1 MRQVDTVADPGS
13 RLVEEYLFTGA
24 DAASID
30 SLILLLESMCLNQG
44 WTTDASTTT
53 SGHPDRT
60 MKSDQ
65 SPWHDDTTG
74 AAPAEYVARVRL
86 RFYATSN
93 NTLKIRASTASGA
106 ASQSADS
113 TLPASATNPYRINVN
128 GFQVTM
134 RQKTGNSAFYI
145 GCAPHTPHWFQ
156 KMGLKE
162 CLYSCSNGGSGGL
175 KRGLYDQGV
184 AFLHMDSDLGSR
196 TLDATLTVAN
206 TPRVMAMRGYG
217 NGTPRFAN
225 PIDDLT
231 LVDLTKWFPFLWP
244 AAIGVPNGAG
254 TIFIETNGITYFFWF
269 WDMIVLPI
277 DPAGVAPISM
287 TLDNGNVYEAVTFD
301 NGSSGT
307 AVGMMLQRSL

>member
-13 RLVEEYLFTGA
+13 RKVEEYLFTGA

-30 SLILLLESMCLNQG
+30 SLILLLESMCLDQG

-60 MKSDQ
+60 MKSNQ
-65 SPWHDDTTG
+65 SPWHDDTPG
-74 AAPAEYVARVRL
+74 AAPADYVARIRT

-93 NTLKIRASTASGA
+93 NVLRIRASTASGA

-113 TLPASATNPYRINVN
+113 TLPASATNPYRIIVN

-145 GCAPHTPHWFQ
+145 GSAPHTPHWFQ

-162 CLYSCSNGGSGGL
+162 CLYSCSNGGSGGF
-175 KRGLYDQGV
+175 KQGLYDQGV

-196 TLDATLTVAN
+196 TLDATLTTAN
-206 TPRVMAMRGYG
+206 TPRVMSMRGYG
-217 NGTPRFAN
+217 GGVLRFAN

-231 LVDLTKWFPFLWP
+231 LVDPTQWLPFFWP
-244 AAIGVPNGAG
+244 AAVGIPNGSG
-254 TIFIETNGITYFFWF
+254 SSFIETNGITYFFWF
-269 WDMIVLPI
+269 WDMIVVSISP
-277 DPAGVAPISM
+277 VNTAPITL
-287 TLDNGNVYEAVTFD
+287 TLDNGNVYEAITF
-301 NGSSGT
+301 NSGSSAT
-307 AVGMMLQRSL
+307 AAGMMLQRSL